1 MQRELSTD
9 NFKLV
14 FKDKHTFE
22 VAQDM
27 LVNRKFEEL
36 ENLLRVEWMAA
47 QERAVILNKMYSE
60 ISSNNLRSGFDDEEY

>member
-9 NFKLV
+9 NFKLA
-14 FKDKHTFE
+14 FKDKHTLE
-22 VAQDM
+22 TAQDM

-47 QERAVILNKMYSE
+47 QERAIILNKMYSE